1 MPVVV
6 PVRRIPSRRT
16 TTTTTTSA
24 VHINVTITTTT
35 TTTGD
40 KGRVTS
46 HIPYGALEEGDAVR
60 VAVVLHQESA
70 VVDRQELSRRP

>member
-16 TTTTTTSA
+16 TTTTTTTSA
-24 VHINVTITTTT
+24 VHINVTIT

-60 VAVVLHQESA
+60 VAVVLHPESA